1 MNLRPTSRPAFSPAA
16 KAAALLLIGALL
28 PGLAARPAV
37 ASEESV
43 DQVTRRALALDANP
57 VKGRLEFREHCA
69 KCHGLQGLGNAAAV
83 VPAIAGQRFAYLVRQ
98 LANLSGDQRDSATM
112 HGVLSAQPLREPQ
125 AWVDIAAYLNVAP
138 ALRRAATGGGGKTAL
153 GKGIFLEQCSSC
165 HRDDASGDDDGFVPS
180 LRAQHYP
187 YLVNQINRLADGE
200 RHNVDEAL
208 VLFLRS
214 FDADEIRAVADYLS
228 RLQGRGTV
236 YRTMRSNGVVVD

>member
-1 MNLRPTSRPAFSPAA
+1 MIIRPASRPAFPPAA

-43 DQVTRRALALDANP
+43 DQVTRSALALDAHP
-57 VKGRLEFREHCA
+57 AKGRLEFREHCA
-69 KCHGLQGLGNAAAV
+69 KCHGPAGLGDAAAV

-112 HGVLSAQPLREPQ
+112 HRVLSAPPLRGPQ
-125 AWVDIAAYLNVAP
+125 AWVDVAAYLNAAP
-138 ALRRAATGGGGKTAL
+138 PLRRAATGEGGQTAL

-165 HRDDASGDDDGFVPS
+165 HRNDASDDDDGFVPS
-180 LRAQHYP
+180 LRAQHYA
-187 YLVNQINRLADGE
+187 YLVNQMNRLADGE

-208 VLFLRS
+208 VQFLRS

-236 YRTMRSNGVVVD
+236 HRTMRSNGVVVD